1 MKKYC
6 VRKNFLL
13 ILICMLFLF
22 DVRDILFYSGVI
34 LLNKGKMPG
43 KDKFDKFR
51 VNEEIDAQ
59 NVRLVGEEGEPVI
72 IAMSAALQ
80 MAREKNLDLVEITAN
95 QDPPVVRIIDYSKF
109 RFDQI
114 KKAKEAK
121 KKQKVIHIKEIKMR
135 PAIDDNDFLHKVNNA
150 KSFLEKGD
158 KVKFTLMFRGREMVH
173 PELGFEVMDKVQDV
187 LKDVATV
194 EKKPAQEGR
203 NITMFMNPVAQ
214 FKKN

>member
-1 MKKYC
+1 
-6 VRKNFLL
+6 
-13 ILICMLFLF
+13 MLFHS
-22 DVRDILFYSGVI
+22 DVRYIIFYMGVI
-34 LLNKGKMPG
+34 LVKQGKMPG

-51 VNEEIDAQ
+51 VNEEIDAPT
-59 NVRLVGEEGEPVI
+59 VRLVGEEGEPQI
-72 IAMSAALQ
+72 IQMSKALE

-109 RFDQI
+109 KFDQI

-121 KKQKVIHIKEIKMR
+121 KKQKVIHVKEIKMR

-173 PELGFEVMDKVQDV
+173 PELGFEVMDRIQEV
-187 LKDVATV
+187 LKDVAAV

-214 FKKN
+214 LKKS